1 MAYAEKSLNRPN
13 KDDLI
18 CLALNYQQKYDIT
31 LNKIIKELA
40 EIRNSYNKLE
50 LDLAIIKAVIE
61 SFINQNLT
69 HWNANAGA
77 MLNNPDGKLWKYLDT
92 RNY

>member
-50 LDLAIIKAVIE
+50 QDLAIIKAVIE
-61 SFINQNLT
+61 SFRNQILT
-69 HWNANAGA
+69 LERQCWSNA
-77 MLNNPDGKLWKYLDT
+77 
-92 RNY
+92 

>member
-31 LNKIIKELA
+31 LNKIIKEFA
-40 EIRNSYNKLE
+40 EIRNS
-50 LDLAIIKAVIE
+50 
-61 SFINQNLT
+61 
-69 HWNANAGA
+69 
-77 MLNNPDGKLWKYLDT
+77 
-92 RNY
+92 

>member
-40 EIRNSYNKLE
+40 EIRSSYNKLE

-61 SFINQNLT
+61 SFRNQILT
-69 HWNANAGA
+69 LERQCWSNA
-77 MLNNPDGKLWKYLDT
+77 
-92 RNY
+92 